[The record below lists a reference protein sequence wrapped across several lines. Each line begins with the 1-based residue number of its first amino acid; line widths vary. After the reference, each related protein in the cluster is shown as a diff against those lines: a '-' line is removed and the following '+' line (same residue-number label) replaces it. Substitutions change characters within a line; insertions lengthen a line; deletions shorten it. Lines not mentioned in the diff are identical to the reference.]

1 MAGRWVS
8 GTCAVLALLVTAGLV
23 VVLLAADLNT
33 ASQAAGVVG
42 TVLGALGLVASVAAY
57 FRSGPGSSGGAAGAP
72 VRRVRGGTIAV
83 GGDANGAALG
93 EGAVVEGPAAAQAA
107 GPLQGPVDVASEPG
121 GIAVGGDADNA
132 ALGRRSKRTL
142 S

>member
-33 ASQAAGVVG
+33 ASQAAGVAG

-57 FRSGPGSSGGAAGAP
+57 FRSGPSGGGAA

-93 EGAVVEGPAAAQAA
+93 EGAVVEGPAAQAA
-107 GPLQGPVDVASEPG
+107 GSVQGPVDVASEAG
-121 GIAVGGDADNA
+121 GIAVGGNADNA